1 MSPNLPSHNF
11 GRDNKMIR
19 TNSTVLMRAER
30 IHTVVIGGGQAGLA
44 VGYYLARRG
53 IPFVILE
60 ANERIGDTWRNRWDS
75 LRLFTPARYDALPG
89 MPFPA
94 SPTHFPTK
102 DEMGDYLE
110 AYAARF
116 KLPVRTGVRVEH
128 LYKSNG
134 RYVVDAGTV
143 RFEAENVVVAMATF
157 QKPAIPSFAG
167 ALAPNVRQIHSSEY
181 RNPSQLQPGGV
192 LVVGAANSG
201 AEIALDIARAGKQ
214 RDVWLAGRHPG
225 HVPRK
230 IDSFFSQYIM
240 MPILLRFVFHRLL
253 TIDTPMGRRARAK
266 MLHKGARLV
275 RAKPRD
281 LDVAGIHRVPRM
293 VGVENGRPLLEDRG
307 LLGVTNVIWST
318 GFTPGFS
325 WIDLP
330 VFDET
335 GDVAQRA
342 GFTETEPGVSFVG
355 LHWLYAMSS
364 TMIHGVSRDA
374 KRIVDAIA
382 SRPRSMETWEP
393 VTRSEAKDLVSVAG
407 GR

>member
-1 MSPNLPSHNF
+1 M
-11 GRDNKMIR
+11 
-19 TNSTVLMRAER
+19 
-30 IHTVVIGGGQAGLA
+30 HTVVIGGGQAGLA

-60 ANERIGDTWRNRWDS
+60 ANERIGDNWRNRWDS

-94 SPTHFPTK
+94 PRTHFPTK
-102 DEMGDYLE
+102 DEMADYLE

-116 KLPVRTGVRVEH
+116 DLPVYTGVRVER

-134 RYVVDAGTV
+134 LYVVDAGTL

-167 ALAPNVRQIHSSEY
+167 ALAPDVRQIHSSEY
-181 RNPSQLQPGGV
+181 RNPSQLKPGGV

-214 RDVWLAGRHPG
+214 RDVWLAGKHPG
-225 HVPRK
+225 HVPSK
-230 IDSFFSQYIM
+230 IDSFVSQYVVV
-240 MPILLRFVFHRLL
+240 PILYRFVFHRLL
-253 TIDTPMGRRARAK
+253 TIDTPIGRRVRAK
-266 MLHKGARLV
+266 MLHRGGPLV
-275 RAKPRD
+275 RAKPGD
-281 LDVAGIHRVPRM
+281 LDAAGIHRVPRM
-293 VGVENGRPLLEDRG
+293 VGVENGRPMLEDRG

-330 VFDET
+330 VFDEA
-335 GDVAQRA
+335 GDVAHRA

-355 LHWLYAMSS
+355 LHFLYAMSS

-374 KRIVDAIA
+374 KRIVDALA
-382 SRPRSMETWEP
+382 SRSRGSASQEP
-393 VTRSEAKDLVSVAG
+393 DVPSEARDLVSVAG
-407 GR
+407 SR